1 MFLYTLTQL
10 LLTRTNFFFFF
21 SLLFIYIFIVSL
33 HQEEENYIQENIMEE
48 NKHAD
53 LKRELKLDRLYKRV
67 DGLRKRYIAK
77 NRTSK

>member
-21 SLLFIYIFIVSL
+21 SFLIIYIFIVSL

-48 NKHAD
+48 NRQAD